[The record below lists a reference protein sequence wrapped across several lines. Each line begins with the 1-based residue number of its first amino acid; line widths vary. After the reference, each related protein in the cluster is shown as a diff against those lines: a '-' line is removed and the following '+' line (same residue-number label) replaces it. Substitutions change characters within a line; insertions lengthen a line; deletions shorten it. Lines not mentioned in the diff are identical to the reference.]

1 MNYSYKTCGTCS
13 RQIDI
18 NYDAATGII
27 NDVKFT
33 GGCHGNTQ
41 GVSALVKGRKASE
54 IIGILKG
61 IRCGNKP
68 TSCPDQLATAL
79 EQLSALTQE

>member
-1 MNYSYKTCGTCS
+1 MKHIEYTTCGTCS
-13 RQIDI
+13 RQINI
-18 NYDAATGII
+18 
-27 NDVKFT
+27 DVDDQGVVQNVQFI

-41 GVSALVKGRKASE
+41 GISQLVKGMPANEVCAR
-54 IIGILKG
+54 LRG

-79 EQLSALTQE
+79 EQNL

>member
-1 MNYSYKTCGTCS
+1 MKHIEYATCGTCS
-13 RQIDI
+13 RQINI
-18 NYDAATGII
+18 
-27 NDVKFT
+27 DVDDQGVVQNVEFV

-41 GVSALVKGRKASE
+41 GIGALVRGMKATDVCAR
-54 IIGILKG
+54 LRG

-79 EQLSALTQE
+79 EQHL